1 MAFVSPVP
9 NAFETCSDAAK
20 STSVQSTV
28 HSGRPL
34 CTHFDDEDQTRVT
47 LCFLYK
53 CTVYGAQWQT
63 SKGGTVHIGMIK
75 TRQE

>member
-28 HSGRPL
+28 HSG
-34 CTHFDDEDQTRVT
+34 T
-47 LCFLYK
+47 LPCFLYNQINGGQI
-53 CTVYGAQWQT
+53 GAGSELVQVQ
-63 SKGGTVHIGMIK
+63 I
-75 TRQE
+75 RL